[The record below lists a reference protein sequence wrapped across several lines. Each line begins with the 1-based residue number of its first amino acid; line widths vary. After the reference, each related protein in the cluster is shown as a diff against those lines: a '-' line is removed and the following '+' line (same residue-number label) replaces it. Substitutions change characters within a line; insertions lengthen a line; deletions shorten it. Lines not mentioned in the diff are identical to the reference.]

1 MMKFSRARIVRQV
14 ATLAAILSLPN
25 IVPAQITTAT
35 LTGTITD
42 STGAAVAG
50 AGIVVTNT
58 ETAQARATTSDAHG
72 GYVIASLP
80 NGVYRAKV
88 TAPTFKTAVSDGI
101 VLKVG
106 TSSVIDFS
114 LSVGAVAEA
123 VTVNGTESQVATTSA
138 ELAMVVDQT
147 QIRDIPLN
155 GRNFE
160 QLILLAPGVQPVAS
174 SGKAAFLGRND
185 TYSISGA
192 RNEGQAILLDG
203 TDIQGYWQ
211 HGSGAGTV
219 GTSLGVEAVQE
230 FQTLVGIYGAQFG
243 GNGSAINSVTKSG
256 SNVTHGSVYDYFR
269 NSALDSR
276 NFFDQPSLKKPGF
289 KRNQFGG
296 TLGGPIRKD
305 RLFFFTNY
313 EGLRQSLNE
322 TYVAILPDANAHNGD
337 VPCNPSQGLPCNSK
351 GLTHVGVSPSMQSL
365 LNLLPI
371 PAASASSGGLG
382 SYFSVGSQ
390 PATENYTNSRLD
402 FTPSEKD
409 SLFLRY
415 VYDQAQLVDPFAVS
429 AVLGFSQTSTNAN
442 HYLTLEERHLATSN
456 LINLV
461 RASYVRLN
469 GAAPRITGQP
479 ALAFY
484 TGGALGQVQIPGG
497 SQVGGGL
504 FGGFRQI
511 QNKYT
516 FSDEIYYASHRH
528 SIKVGASV
536 ARVQTASNLDFLAG
550 GYYLFPGLA
559 QFLLA
564 QPFFYEGP
572 QLNSSSLPEDYGTRY
587 FRELNYAFY
596 VQDDWKLNDRLTVN
610 IGVRYAPGSNPTS
623 PVNNLHQIV
632 DPPNGDGSITLV
644 QHPFASNPELK
655 NIDPRVG
662 FSYDPFGNHKTAIRG
677 GFGTYHEPYAART
690 YGPSFNLTDP
700 YNLSTQVSIPGAGM
714 PPIAYGHPF
723 QGLAN
728 GGAGQVSVVNALSY
742 QTRTTPYMMQY
753 SIGLERQIADQ
764 TVLGATF
771 VGNRGIHLGVQR
783 NLNPPVRTLN
793 SSGVYVM
800 ANSNNR
806 LNNNYGTLDYIVPG
820 ATSDY
825 KGLQTYLHR
834 NLTRSLQAQL
844 NYTFSR
850 CNDDASASTAG
861 EALNGTLDQTDPYNI
876 HADDGPC
883 TFDIHHNVS
892 GNVIYLLPFKS
903 NRLAAGWS
911 LSGAVFANSGQ
922 PFSVYDS
929 YDQANLGDGQGYSRP
944 NLVGDPT
951 RGGTVAGN
959 SGCAAPATVHTASY
973 WYNPCAFALQTAGTL
988 GNEQRNRLAG
998 PHFADFDLALLKET
1012 KVSEHVSAQFRAE
1025 GFNVLNHPNF
1035 ALPNLA
1041 GFSDF
1046 TGVPNS
1052 AAGQITATV
1061 TNSRQVQ
1068 LALKVRF

>member
-1 MMKFSRARIVRQV
+1 MNFFRARIVCQG
-14 ATLAAILSLPN
+14 AMIAAMLFLPGCIL
-25 IVPAQITTAT
+25 AQITTAT

-42 STGAAVAG
+42 PTGAPVVG

-58 ETAQARATTSDAHG
+58 ETAQVRVTTSDARG
-72 GYVIASLP
+72 SYVLADLP
-80 NGVYRAKV
+80 NGVYSAKV
-88 TAPTFKTAVSDGI
+88 TAPTFKTAVSSGI
-101 VLKVG
+101 ILKVG

-114 LSVGAVAEA
+114 LSVGTVAEA
-123 VTVNGTESQVATTSA
+123 VTVNGAESQVATTSA
-138 ELAMVVDQT
+138 ELALVVDQT

-185 TYSISGA
+185 TYSISGG

-203 TDIQGYWQ
+203 TDIQGFWQ

-256 SNVTHGSVYDYFR
+256 TNFVHGSAYDYLR

-289 KRNQFGG
+289 RRNQFGG
-296 TLGGPIRKD
+296 TLGGPVRKD
-305 RLFFFTNY
+305 KMFFFTNY
-313 EGLRQSLNE
+313 EGLRQGLNE
-322 TYVAILPDANAHNGD
+322 TYVATLPDANAHNGD
-337 VPCNPSQGLPCNSK
+337 VPCNPAQGLACDSR
-351 GLTHVGVSPSMQSL
+351 GLTHVGVSPSIQPLM
-365 LNLLPI
+365 NLLPI

-382 SYFSVGSQ
+382 SYYSVGSQ
-390 PATENYTNSRLD
+390 PATENYTNSRGD
-402 FTPSEKD
+402 FTLSEKD
-409 SLFLRY
+409 SVFLRY
-415 VYDQAQLVDPFAVS
+415 VYDRAKLVDPFAVS

-442 HYLTLEERHLATSN
+442 HYLTAEERHLATNN

-469 GAAPRITGQP
+469 GAAPRITGQS
-479 ALAFY
+479 ALSYY

-511 QNKYT
+511 QNKFT
-516 FSDEIYYASHRH
+516 FSDEIYYTFHRH
-528 SIKVGASV
+528 TLKAGASV
-536 ARVQTASNLDFLAG
+536 ARVQTTSDLDFLAG

-564 QPFFYEGP
+564 EPFFYEGP
-572 QLNSSSLPEDYGTRY
+572 QLNSSNLPEDYGTRY

-596 VQDDWKLNDRLTVN
+596 LQDDWKLSDRLTVN
-610 IGVRYAPGSNPTS
+610 IGVRYSPASNPTS
-623 PVNNLHQIV
+623 PINDLHQIIN
-632 DPPNGDGSITLV
+632 PPNGDGTITLV
-644 QHPFASNPELK
+644 SHAFARNPELK
-655 NIDPRVG
+655 NIDPRFG
-662 FSYDPFGNHKTAIRG
+662 FSYDPFGDHKTAIRG

-700 YNLSTQVSIPGAGM
+700 YNLSVQVSIPGTGM
-714 PPIAYGHPF
+714 PPIVYGHPF

-728 GGAGQVSVVNALSY
+728 GGASQVSVVNALNY
-742 QTRTTPYMMQY
+742 QTDKTPYMMQF
-753 SIGLERQIADQ
+753 SLGLERQIASQ
-764 TVLGATF
+764 TVLGVTYM
-771 VGNRGIHLGVQR
+771 GTRGVDLGVQR
-783 NLNPPVRTLN
+783 DMNPPVRTLN
-793 SSGVYVM
+793 SSGVYTM

-820 ATSDY
+820 ASSDY
-825 KGLQTYLHR
+825 NGLQSYLHR

-844 NYTFSR
+844 NYTFSK
-850 CNDDASASTAG
+850 CNDDASAYTAG
-861 EALNGTLDQTDPYNI
+861 EALNGTFDQTDPYNI

-883 TFDIHHNVS
+883 TFDIRHNLS
-892 GNVIYLLPFKS
+892 GNVIYLLPFS
-903 NRLAAGWS
+903 GNRMASGWS

-944 NLVGDPT
+944 NVVGDPSK
-951 RGGTVAGN
+951 GGAVAGN
-959 SGCAAPATVHTASY
+959 SSCTAPATVHTSSY
-973 WYNPCAFALQTAGTL
+973 WYNPCAFVLQTPGTL
-988 GNEQRNRLAG
+988 GNERRDSIAG
-998 PHFADFDLALLKET
+998 PHFGDLDLAVLKET
-1012 KVSEHVSAQFRAE
+1012 KITERVSAQFRAE

-1035 ALPNLA
+1035 AFPNLIE
-1041 GFSDF
+1041 FSESSG
-1046 TGVPNS
+1046 TPNP
-1052 AAGQITATV
+1052 AAGEITSTV

-1068 LALKVRF
+1068 FALKVRF